1 MKNAK
6 VLIVGTD
13 LNLTQQIQTC
23 LLAGKFTSQ
32 NISCYSGEKS
42 ADHNMQ
48 LHPEFILA
56 AMPESRAEKDQVQTQ
71 LTHQFPHS
79 SIIWIIKESQ
89 LKSFSLAAL
98 ESEHYVI
105 AGSLLEYDLN
115 RTIRYAC
122 RTDKRRIQTDK
133 NDGKEV
139 RAEHHLEKK
148 INQLET
154 VINSVTNGFFTINAN
169 WEITK
174 VNRECERITRHTRS
188 QLMGRR
194 LWDLFP
200 HVKEL
205 KCYNEYLRAM
215 EDQVSVHFEEYD
227 PEYETWVSVN
237 IHPVEEGLAVY
248 LTDITAQK
256 KMQEDIF
263 VSEQN
268 LLAIINNTDD
278 IIWSINKKGEIITAN
293 QSFRKRL
300 SAITGKPYSSDL
312 TMSLDAAVLETWKQ
326 FFERAFSGESYKV
339 TMDQV
344 RDGEQFFEEINFN
357 PIRSKSGE
365 VIGISCFSRD
375 ITDIQLHLQKIEEQN
390 LRLKQIAWTQSHE
403 VRKPLANILGLIELL
418 QFHPSTQDRR
428 QLISHI
434 ETAAV
439 ELDTIVN
446 KISAFTC
453 GKTG

>member
-23 LLAGKFTSQ
+23 LLAGKFTIQ
-32 NISCYSGEKS
+32 NISYCSGENTGS
-42 ADHNMQ
+42 YLMQ
-48 LHPEFILA
+48 IHPDFILA
-56 AMPESRAEKDQVQTQ
+56 AMPERSGEKNRVQTQ
-71 LTHQFPHS
+71 LKHQFPDS

-89 LKSFSLAAL
+89 LKCFSLTAL
-98 ESEHYVI
+98 ESENYVI
-105 AGSLLEYDLN
+105 TGSLLEYDLN
-115 RTIRYAC
+115 RTLRYAFNT
-122 RTDKRRIQTDK
+122 RKPAREKVMQLP
-133 NDGKEV
+133 V
-139 RAEHHLEKK
+139 EHHLEKK
-148 INQLET
+148 IDQLET
-154 VINSVTNGFFTINAN
+154 VINSVTNGFFTINTN

-174 VNRECERITRHTRS
+174 VNKECERITQHTRS
-188 QLMGRR
+188 ELMGKR

-200 HVKEL
+200 HAKEMN
-205 KCYNEYLRAM
+205 CYNEYLRAM
-215 EDQVSVHFEEYD
+215 RDQVSVQFEEYD
-227 PEYETWVSVN
+227 PEYATWVSVN

-278 IIWSINKKGEIITAN
+278 IIWSMNKKGEIITAN

-312 TMSLDAAVLETWKQ
+312 TMSLDTAVLETWKQ
-326 FFERAFSGESYKV
+326 YFGRAFSGECFKI

-344 RDGEQFFEEINFN
+344 RDGEQFFEEISFN
-357 PIRSKSGE
+357 PIRSKEGE

-375 ITDIQLHLQKIEEQN
+375 ITDVQLHLQKIEEQN
-390 LRLKQIAWTQSHE
+390 HRLKQIAWTQSHE

-418 QFHPSTQDRR
+418 QFHPSTQDRK